1 MADNDS
7 PDDVAKKTFVI
18 TMISAVLYIG
28 VVFAFIL

>member
-1 MADNDS
+1 MAHDES

-28 VVFAFIL
+28 AVFVFIL